1 MANKTVWLVI
11 QHQFDSEEYDNST
24 VDVFE
29 TEADAT
35 ACARALN
42 QLYGTTSSIEFTPNW
57 DFYDITDYSAEN
69 CHYYT
74 ISSRTI
80 YTWPEYKQRMGY

>member
-1 MANKTVWLVI
+1 MSNKTVWLVI
-11 QHQFDSEEYDNST
+11 QHQSDDEEYDNST

-29 TEADAT
+29 TKEDAT
-35 ACARALN
+35 ACARTLN
-42 QLYGTTSSIEFTPNW
+42 RLYGTTSSIEFTPNW
-57 DFYDITDYSAEN
+57 DFYDITDCSAEN
-69 CHYYT
+69 YHYYT